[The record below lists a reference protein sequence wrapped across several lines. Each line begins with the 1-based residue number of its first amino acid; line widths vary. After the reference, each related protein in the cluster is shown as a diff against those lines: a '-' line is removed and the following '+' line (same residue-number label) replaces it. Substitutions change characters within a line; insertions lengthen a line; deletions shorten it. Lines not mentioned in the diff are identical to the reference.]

1 MSWNPAGKADTLHW
15 ASRTVSW
22 GFSLLT
28 GGQIMSRDAV
38 CTLRHQFLNAT
49 CVSYVYSRQGYRILV
64 LWWERDLSRCSPSRS
79 AIRSSSN
86 TGTHSAH
93 TKLWAEVSF
102 SEHRDRNAASCTAQQ
117 GICPTQKPGCFG
129 SWWDP
134 VFGLFS
140 GYKLRAEWLINCI
153 SMTAAFVEQLLKS
166 DAKLVTLFAHQ

>member
-38 CTLRHQFLNAT
+38 CTLKHQFLNAT
-49 CVSYVYSRQGYRILV
+49 CVSYTYSRQGYRILV

-79 AIRSSSN
+79 AIRSSLN

-93 TKLWAEVSF
+93 TKLWAEVIYHSQSTGTGMLLLALHNKVF
-102 SEHRDRNAASCTAQQ
+102 APLESPVALAAD
-117 GICPTQKPGCFG
+117 GIRCLGCFLG
-129 SWWDP
+129 ISW
-134 VFGLFS
+134 
-140 GYKLRAEWLINCI
+140 
-153 SMTAAFVEQLLKS
+153 EQNDWSIASPWQQPL
-166 DAKLVTLFAHQ
+166 